1 MEMENLNHFG
11 NYWCR
16 PFQLNNSEPFH
27 SKIIF
32 CAIDEMASHSDFVPI
47 AAVVTGD
54 TPEEIYSKVKA
65 VIAAESGPTVWVPR
79 REPL

>member
-1 MEMENLNHFG
+1 
-11 NYWCR
+11 
-16 PFQLNNSEPFH
+16 
-27 SKIIF
+27 
-32 CAIDEMASHSDFVPI
+32 MASHSDFVPI

-65 VIAAESGPTVWVPR
+65 VIAAESGPNVWVPR